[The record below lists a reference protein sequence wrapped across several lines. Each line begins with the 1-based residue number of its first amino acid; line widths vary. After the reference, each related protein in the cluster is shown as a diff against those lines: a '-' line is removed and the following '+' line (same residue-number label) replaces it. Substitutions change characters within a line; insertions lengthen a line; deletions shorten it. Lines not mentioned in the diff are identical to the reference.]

1 MFLLLLPYDPEQ
13 QYVCEEVRFALKL
26 YDCLSV
32 YLFHSLSL
40 TKLLLLRALIF
51 VVVYS
56 HCHLYNF
63 FIYGWWNRFIVSL
76 EAFNINF
83 NCLLD
88 VF

>member
-1 MFLLLLPYDPEQ
+1 MFHLLFPYGLEQ
-13 QYVCEEVRFALKL
+13 QYVCEGIRFVLKL
-26 YDCLSV
+26 YGCLSV

-63 FIYGWWNRFIVSL
+63 FIYGWWNRFIVGF
-76 EAFNINF
+76 EAFDINF

-88 VF
+88 IF